1 MSQFRVEK
9 QRAEAEVTL
18 SSGESRRGCFFVS
31 ASSAVHAG
39 PERVKDVLNFEPGF
53 IPFETTDPG
62 RTVFVNREQVV
73 TVRLIGPREEPQR
86 DSGYDVAT
94 VRNVEV
100 RLSNRSVLRGL
111 VRIYCPTGHDR
122 LSDYARQT
130 ELFRYLEN
138 ADGTFIVNSAYI
150 VELSEIPS

>member
-9 QRAEAEVTL
+9 QRAEAELTL
-18 SSGESRRGCFFVS
+18 SSGESRRGCFFLYS
-31 ASSAVHAG
+31 GTGIHAG

-53 IPFETTDPG
+53 IPFETNDPA
-62 RTVFVNREQVV
+62 RTVFVNRDQVV

-86 DSGYDVAT
+86 DSGYDVSR
-94 VRNVEV
+94 VRRFEV
-100 RLSNRSVLRGL
+100 RLSNRTVLRGS
-111 VRIYCPTGHDR
+111 VRIYCPEGHDR

-150 VELSEIPS
+150 VELSEMPS